1 MLEGCLSMPCI
12 NRFQSP
18 WLSRSGFLAAEQ
30 VSSSNYYDTSVCGVF
45 PATYTQGEENYTSR
59 IEGCQAPAEVR
70 PRSCSKLIICLL
82 GQAIAS

>member
-12 NRFQSP
+12 KVSKSVAQQVRV
-18 WLSRSGFLAAEQ
+18 LAAEQ

-70 PRSCSKLIICLL
+70 PRSCSKLLICLL